1 MLLDIVTIVIGLV
14 VLAWSADLFIDG
26 AAGIATR
33 LGLSPL
39 LIGMTIVSVGT
50 SAPEIL
56 VSLMSAATGSGSLA
70 VGNAFGSNIANV
82 GLVLGLTV
90 LITPIAVGRTTAFT
104 DIPILLFIV
113 ALCGFLLSDNTLSSS
128 DAFILSAALLL
139 YLIRMARHQST
150 PDNSD
155 LTEQVGAKSAF
166 KSGGYFTVGLL
177 LLLISSRALVLGA
190 VNIATSLGVSEL
202 IVGLTVVA
210 LGTSLPEL
218 AASLTSALKGHADI
232 AIGAVVGSNMFNLL
246 IVLAIPGFFESVYL
260 PSADLYRDLGTVAV
274 STVLMALFIWFG
286 WSRDSS
292 TGHLSRAAG
301 GSFLLVYMLYYVW
314 LYLGLNAA

>member
-1 MLLDIVTIVIGLV
+1 MLLDIVTIVIGLA
-14 VLAWSADLFIDG
+14 VLAWSADLFIEG

-113 ALCGFLLSDNTLSSS
+113 ALCGFLLSDNILSSS
-128 DAFILSAALLL
+128 DSVILSAALLL

-155 LTEQVGAKSAF
+155 LTEQVGVQSAL
-166 KSGGYFTVGLL
+166 KSGGYFIVGLL
-177 LLLISSRALVLGA
+177 LLLVSSRALVFGA

-202 IVGLTVVA
+202 IIGLTVVA

-260 PSADLYRDLGTVAV
+260 PSADLYRDLGTVTV
-274 STVLMALFIWFG
+274 STVLMALFIWFS

-292 TGHLSRAAG
+292 TGHLARGAG
-301 GSFLLVYMLYYVW
+301 GSFLLIYVLYYLW
-314 LYLGLNAA
+314 LYLGLNTA

>member
-1 MLLDIVTIVIGLV
+1 MLLDIAIIVIGLA

-33 LGLSPL
+33 MGLSPL
-39 LIGMTIVSVGT
+39 IIGMTIVSVGT

-56 VSLMSAATGSGSLA
+56 VSLMSASTGSGSLA

-82 GLVLGLTV
+82 GLVLGVTV

-113 ALCGFLLSDNTLSSS
+113 ALCWLLLADNRLSSS
-128 DAFILSAALLL
+128 DAVVLTVALLL
-139 YLIRMARHQST
+139 YLIRMTRHQSA

-155 LTEQVGAKSAF
+155 LTEQMGATSITKAS
-166 KSGGYFTVGLL
+166 GYFFVGLI

-190 VNIATSLGVSEL
+190 VNIATALEVPEL
-202 IVGLTVVA
+202 VIGLTVVA

-218 AASLTSALKGHADI
+218 AASLTSALKKQADI

-246 IVLAIPGFFESVYL
+246 IVLAIPGFFESVEL
-260 PSADLYRDLGTVAV
+260 SRQDLYRDLGTVSV
-274 STVLMALFIWFG
+274 STLLMGLFVWLS
-286 WSRDSS
+286 WNRETS
-292 TGHLSRAAG
+292 TGYLKRVAG
-301 GSFLLVYMLYYVW
+301 GSFLMIYMLYYLW
-314 LYLGLNAA
+314 LYVRTGSA

>member
-1 MLLDIVTIVIGLV
+1 MLFDIVTIVIGLA
-14 VLAWSADLFIDG
+14 VLAWSADLFIGG

-113 ALCGFLLSDNTLSSS
+113 ALCGLLLADNTLSSV
-128 DAFILSAALLL
+128 DAGMLSAALLL

-150 PDNSD
+150 PI
-155 LTEQVGAKSAF
+155 
-166 KSGGYFTVGLL
+166 TV
-177 LLLISSRALVLGA
+177 
-190 VNIATSLGVSEL
+190 T
-202 IVGLTVVA
+202 
-210 LGTSLPEL
+210 
-218 AASLTSALKGHADI
+218 
-232 AIGAVVGSNMFNLL
+232 
-246 IVLAIPGFFESVYL
+246 
-260 PSADLYRDLGTVAV
+260 
-274 STVLMALFIWFG
+274 
-286 WSRDSS
+286 
-292 TGHLSRAAG
+292 
-301 GSFLLVYMLYYVW
+301 
-314 LYLGLNAA
+314 